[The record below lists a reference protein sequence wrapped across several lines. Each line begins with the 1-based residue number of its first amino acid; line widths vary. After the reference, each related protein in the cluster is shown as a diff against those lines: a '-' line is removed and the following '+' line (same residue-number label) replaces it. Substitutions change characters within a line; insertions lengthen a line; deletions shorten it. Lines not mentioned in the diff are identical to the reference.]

1 MRICL
6 LGQLVVDVDGAGA
19 DVGRLGDLGR
29 IALAYLVLER
39 GRPVARDELAD
50 ALWGEDLPP
59 TWTSALRGVLSRVRS
74 TLAATGLAADQV
86 VRSELGCWR
95 FCGPADLEVDLEQVA
110 HAVAEAPGQ
119 LAASPV
125 AVRRQL
131 QEAVGLA
138 AGQFLPGA
146 GGQWVER
153 RQAEVASLRVR
164 ALELLAG
171 AASACCDHGAATAA
185 AAEAVALAPLR
196 ESAHR
201 ALMAAYAAAGDRAA
215 ALRAYEECR
224 VVLAEELGVA
234 PSAATYDLYV
244 RQLEDER
251 PESVAAPPAPRLPE
265 ERTTF
270 IGRQDH
276 LEHLLELLAG
286 VRLLTLTGP
295 GGVGKSRLAL
305 RVAATVADRYPDRV
319 YFVELAALA
328 DPSLVVPEVLS
339 ALDVAEVR
347 GGAPADTLSQHLAG
361 RAVLLVVDNC
371 EHLVE
376 ACASLADDVL
386 RKAGRVQM
394 LATSREPL
402 GVPGEVTWSVP
413 SLDPADAVRLFAERV
428 AVVAPDLDL
437 ERSKDAVDVIC
448 ARLEGMPLAIELAAA
463 RARILSPAEIADRL
477 DDHLRLLVGGPRA
490 APDRH
495 RTLRAAVDWSFHGLS
510 PAEQALF
517 ARLSVFAGG
526 FGFDA
531 AQAVAGDGEGDV
543 LDDLESLVDKSLVAV
558 DRGGARSRYRVLET
572 LRQYGAERLAAGGGT
587 AEMRRRHL
595 RWAVALVEAEATDDA
610 TGLTLLD
617 REHDNLR
624 AALDFAARDGR
635 VEEGLRLAAGLAR
648 FWEIR
653 GYLGEGRS
661 RLNAFAAAGGGP
673 ADLRARALNAAAVLA
688 QRGGDFAA
696 ARTAYQEALVIQRA
710 RGDRVGVATGL
721 HGLANL
727 AVNDGDLV
735 TASALF
741 EENLAIA
748 REVGNRRMQAAS
760 LMNLGVVAHAAFMR
774 NLRPVED
781 AGPDAHR
788 YYQESL
794 VAYEELG
801 DRYGQALALENL
813 GTLTRLFP
821 GDPAAARVLHERS
834 LAVRRELGDRVG
846 IADSARYIALLAV
859 HTGEVATARR
869 LHEERL
875 VIERELG
882 NVAHVAEALTDL
894 GEIALMDGRLADA
907 AAAFTEAEAI
917 YEAANDGESLLR
929 VLTGLGAVARL
940 EGAYGRARAVLDRS
954 LRLASDLDSRFGE
967 GWALAQLARLARAEN
982 DPGRALALARDAL
995 LIAEDYH
1002 VSGVEAVVLDV
1013 VAAVAAGKG
1022 DMATAVRLAAAA
1034 TRLGRASYRALEAE
1048 PIPDPAAMVAVLGR
1062 AGYQAA
1068 QAEGAAMTPA
1078 ARRQLARS
1086 VTVA

>member
-1 MRICL
+1 MKIGL
-6 LGQLVVDVDGAGA
+6 LGQLVVDVDGVGA

-59 TWTSALRGVLSRVRS
+59 TWTSALRGVLSRLRS
-74 TLAATGLAADQV
+74 TLAATGLAADEV

-95 FCGPADLEVDLEQVA
+95 FCGPGELDVDVERVA
-110 HAVAEAPGQ
+110 RTVAEAPDQ
-119 LAASPV
+119 LAGSPTE
-125 AVRRQL
+125 ARRRL
-131 QEAVGLA
+131 EEAVDLA

-153 RQAEVASLRVR
+153 RQAEVAALRVR
-164 ALELLAG
+164 ALELLAE
-171 AASACCDHGAATAA
+171 AASACGDHGAAAA
-185 AAEAVALAPLR
+185 AASEAIALAPLR

-201 ALMAAYAAAGDRAA
+201 ALMTAHAAAGDRAA

-224 VVLAEELGVA
+224 VVLAEEVGVA
-234 PSAATYDLYV
+234 PSPATYDLYV
-244 RQLEDER
+244 RQLQDDVPAGAPASNLPDER
-251 PESVAAPPAPRLPE
+251 TS
-265 ERTTF
+265 F
-270 IGRQDH
+270 IGRQDQV
-276 LEHLLELLAG
+276 ERLLELLAG
-286 VRLLTLTGP
+286 ARLLTLTGP

-305 RVAATVADRYPDRV
+305 RVAATVADRFPDGV
-319 YFVELAALA
+319 YWIELAGLA
-328 DPSLVVPEVLS
+328 DPALVVPEVLS

-347 GGAPADTLSQHLAG
+347 GRPPSDALAEHLAG
-361 RAVLLVVDNC
+361 RVVLLIVDNC

-376 ACASLADDVL
+376 ACASLADDVM
-386 RKAGRVQM
+386 RRAGSVRV

-413 SLDPADAVRLFAERV
+413 SLDAADAVMLFAERV
-428 AVVAPDLDL
+428 AVVAPELDL
-437 ERSKDAVDVIC
+437 ARSREAVDVIC
-448 ARLEGMPLAIELAAA
+448 SRLEGMPLAIELAAA
-463 RARILSPAEIADRL
+463 RARVLTPAEIADRL
-477 DDHLRLLVGGPRA
+477 DDHLRLLVGGPRV

-495 RTLRAAVDWSFHGLS
+495 RTLRAAVDWSFQGLS
-510 PAEQALF
+510 PTEQGLF

-526 FGFDA
+526 FGLPA
-531 AQAVAGDGEGDV
+531 AEAVAVDGEADV
-543 LDDLESLVDKSLVAV
+543 LDSLESLVDKSLVTV
-558 DRGGARSRYRVLET
+558 DRGHARSRYRVLET
-572 LRQYGAERLAAGGGT
+572 LRQYAAERLAAAGAT
-587 AEMRRRHL
+587 AEARGRHL
-595 RWAVALVEAEATDDA
+595 GWAVALVEGEAADDA
-610 TGLTLLD
+610 AGLALLD
-617 REHDNLR
+617 LEHDNLR
-624 AALDFAARDGR
+624 AALDFAAQDGR
-635 VEEGLRLAAGLAR
+635 VEDGLRLAAGLAR

-653 GYLGEGRS
+653 GYLGEGRA
-661 RLNAFAAAGGGP
+661 RLGAFAAAGGP
-673 ADLRARALNAAAVLA
+673 PDLRARALNAAAVLA

-696 ARTAYQEALVIQRA
+696 ARSAYQEALVIQRA
-710 RGDRVGVATGL
+710 RVDRVGVATGL

-774 NLRPVED
+774 NLRPVEE

-788 YYQESL
+788 FYQESL
-794 VAYEELG
+794 SVYEDLG

-813 GTLTRLFP
+813 GTLTRLYP

-834 LAVRRELGDRVG
+834 LAVRREVGDRVG

-907 AAAFTEAEAI
+907 SAAFTEAQAI
-917 YEAANDGESLLR
+917 YEGANDGESLLR
-929 VLTGLGAVARL
+929 VLNGMGAVARR
-940 EGAYGRARAVLDRS
+940 EGAFGRARAMLDRS
-954 LRLASDLDSRFGE
+954 LRLASELDNRFGE
-967 GWALAQLARLARAEN
+967 GWALAQLARLARAEG
-982 DPGRALALARDAL
+982 DLGRALALARDAL
-995 LIAEDYH
+995 SIAEEYQ
-1002 VSGVEAVVLDV
+1002 VSGIEAVVLDV
-1013 VAAVAAGKG
+1013 AAAVAGRQG

-1034 TRLGRASYRALEAE
+1034 TQLGRASYRALEAE
-1048 PIPDPAAMVAVLGR
+1048 PIPDAAAIVAVLGR

-1068 QAEGAAMTPA
+1068 QAEGTSLTAAD
-1078 ARRQLARS
+1078 RRELVRS
-1086 VTVA
+1086 LTVA